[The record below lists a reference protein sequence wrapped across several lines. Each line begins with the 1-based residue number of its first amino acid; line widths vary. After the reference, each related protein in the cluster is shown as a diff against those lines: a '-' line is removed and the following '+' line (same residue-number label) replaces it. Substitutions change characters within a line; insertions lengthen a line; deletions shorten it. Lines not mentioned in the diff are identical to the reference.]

1 MGVIGYRPKI
11 ENIVKL
17 KRYLKYVDRKQYMER
32 SNKLQN
38 KKDK

>member
-1 MGVIGYRPKI
+1 MGVVRYRQKK

-17 KRYLKYVDRKQYMER
+17 EKYLKYVDRKQYMER

>member
-1 MGVIGYRPKI
+1 MGVMRYRQKK

-17 KRYLKYVDRKQYMER
+17 EKYLKYVDRKQYMER

-38 KKDK
+38 K

>member
-1 MGVIGYRPKI
+1 MGVVRYRQKI

-32 SNKLQN
+32 SDKLQN

>member
-1 MGVIGYRPKI
+1 MGVMRYRQKK

-17 KRYLKYVDRKQYMER
+17 EKYLKYVDRKQYMER

>member
-1 MGVIGYRPKI
+1 MRYRQKK

-17 KRYLKYVDRKQYMER
+17 EKYLKYVDRKQYMER

>member
-1 MGVIGYRPKI
+1 MGVIRYRQKI

-17 KRYLKYVDRKQYMER
+17 EKYLKYVDRKQYMER
-32 SNKLQN
+32 SGKLQN

>member
-1 MGVIGYRPKI
+1 MGVIRYKPKI

-17 KRYLKYVDRKQYMER
+17 EKYLKYVDRKQYMER

>member
-1 MGVIGYRPKI
+1 MGVVRYRQKI

-32 SNKLQN
+32 SDKLHN

>member
-1 MGVIGYRPKI
+1 MGVIRYRQKKS
-11 ENIVKL
+11 NIIKL
-17 KRYLKYVDRKQYMER
+17 KKYLKYVDRKQYMER

>member
-1 MGVIGYRPKI
+1 MGVVRYRQKI

-17 KRYLKYVDRKQYMER
+17 EKYLKYVDRKQYMER
-32 SNKLQN
+32 SDKLQN

>member
-1 MGVIGYRPKI
+1 MGIIRYRPKI

-32 SNKLQN
+32 SDKLHN

>member
-1 MGVIGYRPKI
+1 MGVIRYKQKK

-38 KKDK
+38 KKR